1 MALGPPEALR
11 PLAIQL
17 FFADPLV
24 PIQAGMQRTKARLEP
39 YSPVSK
45 SRQMS
50 TFAPSLQLAARSATE
65 ISSFALLGAV
75 RRDEMDFR

>member
-39 YSPVSK
+39 Y
-45 SRQMS
+45 QG
-50 TFAPSLQLAARSATE
+50 TFIWIEFFS
-65 ISSFALLGAV
+65 
-75 RRDEMDFR
+75 